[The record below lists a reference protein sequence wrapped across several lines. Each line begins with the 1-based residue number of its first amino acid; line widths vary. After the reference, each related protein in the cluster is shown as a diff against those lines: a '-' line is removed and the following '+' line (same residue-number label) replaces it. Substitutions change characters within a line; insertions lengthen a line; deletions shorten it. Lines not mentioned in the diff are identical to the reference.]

1 MNNGKTMEPSLERQ
15 VQAMAYSRIGVGAVL
30 VLLPGPLLR
39 IWLGRGASSPFS
51 RLLARSVG
59 GRDIALGMGT
69 LFALRH
75 RSPVR
80 GWLEASALADA
91 SDLLTT
97 LMGARHLSRP
107 RLVLALLPT
116 LGAVGYQR
124 TLVTQ
129 VAAHSPTDTADLP

>member
-1 MNNGKTMEPSLERQ
+1 MNIGSTMDPSLERQ
-15 VQAMAYSRIGVGAVL
+15 IQGMAFSRIGLGVVL

-75 RSPVR
+75 QSPVR

-91 SDLLTT
+91 SDAATT
-97 LMGARHLSRP
+97 LMAARHLSRA

-116 LGAVGYQR
+116 LGAIGYQR

-129 VAAHSPTDTADLP
+129 VAVDSPTQTAELP

>member
-1 MNNGKTMEPSLERQ
+1 MDSSLERQ
-15 VQAMAYSRIGVGAVL
+15 IQGMAFTRIGLGIVL
-30 VLLPGPLLR
+30 MLLPGPLLR

-59 GRDIALGMGT
+59 GRDVALGLGT

-75 RSPVR
+75 RAPVR
-80 GWLEASALADA
+80 GWLEATALADA
-91 SDLLTT
+91 SDSFTM
-97 LMGARHLSRP
+97 LMAARHLSRP

-116 LGAVGYQR
+116 FGAIGYQR

-129 VAAHSPTDTADLP
+129 VAADAPTETAQLP